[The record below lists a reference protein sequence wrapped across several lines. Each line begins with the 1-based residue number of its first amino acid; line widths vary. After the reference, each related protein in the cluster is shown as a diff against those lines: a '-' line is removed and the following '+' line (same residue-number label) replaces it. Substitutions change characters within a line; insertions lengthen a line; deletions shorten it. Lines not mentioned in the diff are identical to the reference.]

1 MIPLTNEENVIYANV
16 IKGFS
21 TDDNNNMVMII
32 KSIRKPEI
40 IVATQENIENL
51 LIVFIVEDIKHQK
64 KFK

>member
-21 TDDNNNMVMII
+21 TDDNNNMMMII